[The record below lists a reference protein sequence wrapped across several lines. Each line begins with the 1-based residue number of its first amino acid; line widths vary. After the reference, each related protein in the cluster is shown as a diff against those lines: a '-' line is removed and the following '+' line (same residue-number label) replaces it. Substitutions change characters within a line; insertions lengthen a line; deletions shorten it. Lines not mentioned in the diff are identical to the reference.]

1 MASGTANDEVRVLS
15 PSESGSAQTGN
26 TSNVNKIDRFIQ
38 KGEEILETFVSSIRS
53 FEGQAL
59 KIKDL
64 ATSVSEI
71 QANLKRNNDESGQ
84 NETSKRRKV
93 CSTVSNSDCSDS
105 DSDGDIDGLM
115 NEPGP
120 SHTEDSGCP
129 LTDDVLMGL
138 DNFFVEEE
146 ETGPAINETVAKV
159 VNKSLR
165 PNKIDK
171 EKIQALHQ
179 KYKRPANVEA
189 LQVPKIDK
197 FLWNQLE
204 THVKSTDISKQ
215 HIIDDFNKAAAPLV
229 AAMDHSYAN
238 DKPDFSF
245 LKECIGDSF
254 KSICSTIAKINSQR
268 RESIRKEVD
277 HSFKSL
283 CASETNTSA
292 TGLFGDKLQ
301 EQSKNADSC
310 RQIKMINKGHF
321 LGKGRGGKGQ
331 LPLNRSTQRP
341 QPPLTLNRNQYQLQK
356 KEHKQNN
363 YQGHKNSNQKSTNY
377 GQKSAMKKTGNQLN
391 KHY

>member
-1 MASGTANDEVRVLS
+1 MASGTANDEVRILS
-15 PSESGSAQTGN
+15 PSESGSAQTGSA
-26 TSNVNKIDRFIQ
+26 SNVNRIDRFIQ

-84 NETSKRRKV
+84 NEPSKRRKV
-93 CSTVSNSDCSDS
+93 SHTVSNSDSSDS

-120 SHTEDSGCP
+120 SHHTEDSEGP

-179 KYKRPANVEA
+179 KYKRPANVET

-204 THVKSTDISKQ
+204 TNVKSTDISKQ

-229 AAMDHSYAN
+229 AAMDHAYAN
-238 DKPDFSF
+238 DQPDLSF

-268 RESIRKEVD
+268 RDSIRKEVD

-301 EQSKNADSC
+301 EQSKNAESC

-321 LGKGRGGKGQ
+321 LGKGGGGGKSQ
-331 LPLNRSTQRP
+331 LPLYRSTQRP
-341 QPPLTLNRNQYQLQK
+341 QPPET
-356 KEHKQNN
+356 
-363 YQGHKNSNQKSTNY
+363 
-377 GQKSAMKKTGNQLN
+377 
-391 KHY
+391 